1 MKSNGRNWLWLWPA
15 GLILGTVLT
24 AVALFVATTRGQR
37 TQHVEVAELLDEI
50 GIQPRLGGQVPLD
63 VTLRDETGKD
73 VRLAE
78 LCGERPIVLA
88 LVYYRCPR
96 LCNMTMDG
104 LVRGLSNVA
113 LDAGRDFTTVIVSF
127 DPRETSEL
135 AAAAQRT
142 AVERYD
148 RDGAEAGWRFLTGDE
163 AQVRRLAD
171 AVGFHYR
178 YDPAT
183 GQYAHAAGV
192 IVLSPDGK
200 VSRYL
205 YGIEYPPRD
214 LRLALVEASAGRVGT
229 ATDRVLLLCY
239 HYDPAT
245 GKYGLAVLRVLR
257 WAGVATVIGFGA
269 GIGLLLYRERKRTAD
284 FWGIEQTDSECD
296 G

>member
-1 MKSNGRNWLWLWPA
+1 M
-15 GLILGTVLT
+15 
-24 AVALFVATTRGQR
+24 
-37 TQHVEVAELLDEI
+37 
-50 GIQPRLGGQVPLD
+50 
-63 VTLRDETGKD
+63 
-73 VRLAE
+73 
-78 LCGERPIVLA
+78 
-88 LVYYRCPR
+88 
-96 LCNMTMDG
+96 
-104 LVRGLSNVA
+104 
-113 LDAGRDFTTVIVSF
+113 
-127 DPRETSEL
+127 
-135 AAAAQRT
+135 
-142 AVERYD
+142 
-148 RDGAEAGWRFLTGDE
+148 
-163 AQVRRLAD
+163 RRLAD

-214 LRLALVEASAGRVGT
+214 LRLALVEASAERIGT

-269 GIGLLLYRERKRTAD
+269 GIGLLLYRDRKQTAELL
-284 FWGIEQTDSECD
+284 GN
-296 G
+296 